1 MIKGY
6 ENTVI
11 CWDKWYL
18 KFGVADVAS
27 LDGLGREDF
36 LGRPVLLERVM
47 LIGVWR
53 VNQDIRTPWDPNW
66 L

>member
-1 MIKGY
+1 MKI
-6 ENTVI
+6 I

-18 KFGVADVAS
+18 KFGVVDVAS
-27 LDGLGREDF
+27 LDALVREDF
-36 LGRPVLLERVM
+36 LGRRVLLERVM

-53 VNQDIRTPWDPNW
+53 VNQDIRILWGPGPNW